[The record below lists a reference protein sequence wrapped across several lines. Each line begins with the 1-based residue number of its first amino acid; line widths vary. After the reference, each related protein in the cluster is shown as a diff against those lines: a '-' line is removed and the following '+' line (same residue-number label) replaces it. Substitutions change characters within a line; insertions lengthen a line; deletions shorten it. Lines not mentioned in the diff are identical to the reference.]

1 MTTDPVDT
9 ARGSTPSAEAASVRG
24 RLRPVLATIGAI
36 VYALAGGLIGAQN
49 ADWLGVERNANAL
62 LPFLGLGAALV
73 IIAARTTSFHEHL
86 RNSLVGRVA
95 GYLLMAGAVLY
106 VVSWIIQF
114 AILGTLTLALGLI
127 CLAFTLWA
135 QRLGDVIDRVLVTLS
150 AIGSL
155 IWNTETTS
163 AFLLVGVGLIWVV
176 LAVRLLPPE
185 SLAGESR
192 IRPSR

>member
-1 MTTDPVDT
+1 M
-9 ARGSTPSAEAASVRG
+9 
-24 RLRPVLATIGAI
+24 

-49 ADWLGVERNANAL
+49 ADWLGMGRDANAL
-62 LPFLGLGAALV
+62 LPLLGLGVALV
-73 IIAARTTSFHEHL
+73 IAAARTTSFHEHL
-86 RNSLVGRVA
+86 RTFPAGRVS
-95 GYLLMAGAVLY
+95 GYLLMAGALLY

-127 CLAFTLWA
+127 CLAFTFWA

-155 IWNTETTS
+155 TWNTETTS
-163 AFLLVGVGLIWVV
+163 AFLLVGVGLIWAV

-185 SLAGESR
+185 SLEGESR
-192 IRPSR
+192 VAPVQPVAPTAP